1 MEKLNLES
9 SIKITQAAF
18 EKSKELNTAPLTVAI
33 LDSGGAV
40 ISLQRQDGASLMRPD
55 IAIGKAWGAVALGK
69 PSRLLGQDAQ
79 ERPAFISAI
88 NTLARGN
95 IVPVAGG
102 VLVRNSDN
110 EIVGAVGITGDL
122 SDVDEQC
129 AVSGI
134 QAAGLVA
141 DAAG

>member
-18 EKSKELNTAPLTVAI
+18 EKSQQLNTAPLTVAI

-88 NTLARGN
+88 NTLAQGN

-102 VLVRNSDN
+102 VLVRNADN

-129 AVSGI
+129 AIAGI

-141 DAAG
+141 DAG